1 MTVAL
6 DFDIEA
12 LGGVLGAQ
20 VLGADL
26 TGPLDEATV
35 HRLRAA
41 LNEFHLLVFR
51 DQALSGEQQ
60 VNFSA
65 SFGELEGHV
74 VRRHDGSR
82 TPTLHVVS
90 NLDANGQP
98 TGTPRSR
105 GNFHWH
111 TDKSYHEVPS
121 YATLLH
127 ARQIPPAGGNT
138 EFASMHLAYEA
149 LPAAR
154 QQALA
159 DLRLVHSWEASR
171 INSGSHLASEEE
183 KRERPPVVH
192 PLVRTHPDTQR
203 KLLYMGTHVSHIE
216 GQPQAQGKALVD
228 ELMAHATQSQF
239 VYAHEWSDGDLVM
252 WDNRSLMHRAIQ
264 DFDAS
269 VHPRVLHR
277 TVVRGTRPY

>member
-6 DFDIEA
+6 DFDIEP
-12 LGGVLGAQ
+12 LDGVLGAQ

-26 TGPLDEATV
+26 TGPLDDETV
-35 HRLRAA
+35 QHLRTA
-41 LNEFHLLVFR
+41 LNDYHLLVFR
-51 DQALSGEQQ
+51 DQDLTGEQQ
-60 VNFSA
+60 VSFSS

-98 TGTPRSR
+98 TATPRSL
-105 GNFHWH
+105 GNFQWH

-127 ARQIPPAGGNT
+127 AQQIPPDGGNT

-149 LPAAR
+149 LAPAR
-154 QQALA
+154 QQDLA
-159 DLRLVHSWEASR
+159 GLRLIHSWEASR
-171 INSGSHLASEEE
+171 INSGSVLASEEE

-192 PLVRTHPDTQR
+192 PLVRTHPDTGR
-203 KLLYMGTHVSHIE
+203 KLLYMGIHVSHIE
-216 GQPQAQGKALVD
+216 GRPQAEGKALVD
-228 ELMAHATQSQF
+228 ELMAHATQPQF
-239 VYAHEWSDGDLVM
+239 VYAHQWRDGDLVM
-252 WDNRSLMHRAIQ
+252 WDNRSLMHRARR
-264 DFDAS
+264 DFDAAS
-269 VHPRVLHR
+269 YPRVLHR